1 MERGIVLTFWPVTV
15 SMTKAGF
22 PYFGSRPTNEL
33 DHNFKSPIPIDFFRN
48 VKVDSKGTCHLLQN
62 VLPSWVL

>member
-1 MERGIVLTFWPVTV
+1 MEQAIIFTFWLVTV

-22 PYFGSRPTNEL
+22 PCFGNRATNEL
-33 DHNFKSPIPIDFFRN
+33 DHNFKSPISIDSFKN

-62 VLPSWVL
+62 VLPSLVL